1 MSVSLEEGPYE
12 TGIQPSEE
20 EAQLASAGVSEGLQW
35 AGSAG
40 AEKLQ
45 TEFSCRHGKALLPG

>member
-1 MSVSLEEGPYE
+1 MSLEEGPYE